1 MKQIKDTWNL
11 VFRWLGN
18 GKKVVIGLAFLLI
31 GYGWNYLSH
40 PAEGLSQ
47 VPFVIMLAGGLCLV
61 NVLFSKLTEKNI
73 NPLLFVL
80 IYVVIMELGIALM
93 GGDTS
98 DFTNLVT
105 VWGAC
110 ALFVWALNYALLE
123 ASEVEG
129 VVKKIVVAFLEM
141 LVGALV
147 LVALFILP
155 IWIAA

>member
-61 NVLFSKLTEKNI
+61 NVLFSKVTEKNI

-80 IYVVIMELGIALM
+80 IYYG
-93 GGDTS
+93 
-98 DFTNLVT
+98 F
-105 VWGAC
+105 
-110 ALFVWALNYALLE
+110 FQFY
-123 ASEVEG
+123 
-129 VVKKIVVAFLEM
+129 
-141 LVGALV
+141 
-147 LVALFILP
+147 
-155 IWIAA
+155 